1 MTDQSRGSD
10 KATGQVRLALPSKGT
25 LEEPVLKLLADCGL
39 TVRRVSSRHYSATI
53 AALPAVTVHFQRVPD
68 IVSMVEAGA
77 ADLGITGYDLVAEA
91 RDESVDLLVLHPEL
105 RIAECD
111 LALAVPD
118 DWLDVATVRDLADLA
133 ATMHAAGRVLRVATK
148 FSNLTRDFLYDKGI
162 THFTLVPGHGALEA
176 APTTGAADIITDL
189 VTTGTTL
196 RENRLKQIGGG
207 TILHCQACIIGNIR
221 RLRADPAVLAAART
235 LLELIEAQM
244 RAAGYFA
251 VTANVSAE
259 SAEAIGRHLL
269 RRPELAGLQGP
280 TVSKVVSKTPGKHGW
295 YAARVVVRQESLL
308 PLVDYLRRAGGTDV
322 TVSRLDYV
330 FGDRSRY
337 YQALT
342 EQLKRR

>member
-1 MTDQSRGSD
+1 MTDRFRGSNEV
-10 KATGQVRLALPSKGT
+10 TGQVRLALPSKGA
-25 LEEPVLKLLADCGL
+25 LEEPVLRLLADCGL

-53 AALPAVTVHFQRVPD
+53 AELPAITVQFQRVPD
-68 IVSMVEAGA
+68 IVSMVEAGV

-118 DWLDVATVRDLADLA
+118 DWLDVVTVRDLADLA

-162 THFTLVPGHGALEA
+162 THFALVPGHGALEA
-176 APTTGAADIITDL
+176 APTTGAADVVTDL

-196 RENRLKQIGGG
+196 RENRLKLIGGG
-207 TILHCQACIIGNIR
+207 TILHCQACVIGNIR

-235 LLELIEAQM
+235 LLELVEAHM

-251 VTANVSAE
+251 VTANVSVE
-259 SAEAIGRHLL
+259 SAEALGRYLL

-280 TVSKVVSKTPGKHGW
+280 TVSKVVSKTPGQHGW
-295 YAARVVVRQESLL
+295 YAVRVVVRQNALL

-322 TVSRLDYV
+322 MVSRLDYM
-330 FGDRSRY
+330 FGDRSQY

-342 EQLKRR
+342 EQLKRS